1 MEAKNIFEH
10 VLCVIRAESNTFVA
24 GNMPFFPRH
33 FGSVIQQNGQRACGA
48 LFVVSPLYII
58 YSHHSN
64 ALENID
70 MKYIVAVDMVM
81 VTAGNADAAGG
92 FLDGLIHW
100 NIYYFLLFVFASF
113 FFFFFGYLPLLIEL
127 SDKRILLFIN
137 FADEVDELPIR

>member
-33 FGSVIQQNGQRACGA
+33 FGSIIQQNGQRACGA
-48 LFVVSPLYII
+48 LFVVSPFYII

-70 MKYIVAVDMVM
+70 MKYIVAVDTVM
-81 VTAGNADAAGG
+81 VTAGKADAAGG
-92 FLDGLIHW
+92 FFRWFNPLEYI
-100 NIYYFLLFVFASF
+100 LFFIVCIRIF
-113 FFFFFGYLPLLIEL
+113 FFLDTCPLLIEL